1 MRYVLG
7 IDSGGTKYLVRA
19 ARLDGTLLGMFTG
32 PTCNHYYL
40 SRMQTLERIAQNIDA
55 CLAEFG
61 GKREDCAYLMCGT
74 TGYDSQEDGE
84 IIQSIYHSLPG
95 FNCPIRCIND
105 AELAHYTA
113 TGGEGVLLIA
123 GTGSIAFGRNSAGK
137 TIRVGGW
144 FSSIMGDEG
153 SGRYVD
159 AWALHHYSRWLDGCR
174 PRTLLVEKIS
184 AELKIKTR
192 KALMDY
198 SAQMATP
205 PWPSPKLGR
214 IVNEAAEQEDEY
226 ARKILKRA
234 GSWNFR
240 LADEAIRAL
249 AFDQEASFVVGVWG
263 STIIEGKFQR
273 KEMARLL
280 AAAYPQARLCVP
292 EHDAAEGAI
301 QLALSAVS

>member
-214 IVNEAAEQEDEY
+214 IVNEAAEQ
-226 ARKILKRA
+226 
-234 GSWNFR
+234 
-240 LADEAIRAL
+240 
-249 AFDQEASFVVGVWG
+249 
-263 STIIEGKFQR
+263 
-273 KEMARLL
+273 
-280 AAAYPQARLCVP
+280 
-292 EHDAAEGAI
+292 
-301 QLALSAVS
+301 